1 MLLSWIAILTCMAG
15 ASSAEPAPFSPYRAE
30 YTVARGGSE
39 IGFMQAELTRRE
51 DGLWHYS
58 IESRATA
65 LLVRMLGIS
74 SSETGW
80 MEWRDGRVRPLTYHN
95 VSSGPRRN
103 RFWQNRYDWPDAAV
117 EINAWDGNF
126 RPELPAGAVD
136 PLALRLEAVAR
147 VSRMAPEFASFE
159 VDVVERDEL
168 ERQQYN
174 FLGLEAV
181 EIDGRCYRTA
191 KFERF
196 RKPESGRNYL
206 AWHAR
211 ELGWLPVRIAH
222 VEDGKPIE
230 IELAALQSNAYSL
243 PPRQACTKG
252 AQPE

>member
-1 MLLSWIAILTCMAG
+1 MLLSWIAISTSMAS
-15 ASSAEPAPFSPYRAE
+15 ASLADPAPFSPYRAE
-30 YTVARGGSE
+30 YAVARAGSN
-39 IGFMQAELTRRE
+39 IGLLEAELIRRE
-51 DGLWHYS
+51 DGLWHYA

-65 LLVRMLGIS
+65 LFVRMLGIS
-74 SSETGW
+74 TTETGW
-80 MEWRDGRVRPLTYHN
+80 MEWRDGTVRPLTYHN

-103 RFWQNRYDWPDAAV
+103 RFWQNRYDWQDAAV
-117 EINAWDGNF
+117 EISAWDGSY
-126 RPELPAGAVD
+126 RPGLPTGAVD
-136 PLALRLEAVAR
+136 PLALRLAAIAR
-147 VSRMAPEFASFE
+147 ISNMAPEFSSFE

-174 FLGLEAV
+174 FIGLETV

-211 ELGWLPVRIAH
+211 ELDWLPVRIAH
-222 VEDGKPIE
+222 VDDGKPIE
-230 IELAALQSNAYSL
+230 IELAALESDAYSL
-243 PPRQACTKG
+243 PPRQACTEE